1 MLVEKQTDLADKIY
15 SFLQDFVGKEN
26 AISAHALCRQFGIS
40 DRDLRVVISEIRNNK
55 KYWSVIGS
63 CNLGYYLCKE
73 EEFEKTNRRL
83 KSQAFSLLKT
93 AYANEKKAAKDG
105 QFFLS
110 EKDYCLSVVQAFGQ
124 NEEQEEDN

>member
-1 MLVEKQTDLADKIY
+1 MLNTAQRCLADSVY
-15 SFLQDFVGKEN
+15 AFLQTKVGKEN
-26 AISAHALCRQFGIS
+26 AVSARELCERFDIPE
-40 DRDLRVVISEIRNNK
+40 RELRVVISEIRNNK
-55 KYWSVIGS
+55 KYLSVIGS

-124 NEEQEEDN
+124 NEEQEGDI